1 MSLTGQIVPPLT
13 LEQLVYLFRERM
25 DDLPGDIV
33 DSDTSWQNDD
43 DGLLWK
49 NREIV
54 GYADEA
60 QQELAH
66 RKPIIDRSI
75 TPTITQ
81 ITTAAQDSH
90 FDYDTRILKIE
101 RIKWINGTTGD
112 EYVLEKKDPHWM
124 DDHYPAWDD
133 ADVTSNPGV
142 PCYYVDYTDEYRL
155 QLWRRPEVAGTLQ
168 MIVHRLPINRLN
180 WTTRNKLLEAQTH
193 HQIDLLDWMQYRA
206 YMKRDAETENPDLA
220 GAHKALFDE
229 RIGPRP
235 SAHLQAVRRREA
247 RMGRR
252 VKAHFV

>member
-33 DSDTSWQNDD
+33 DADTSWQNDD

-66 RKPIIDRSI
+66 RKPIIDRSV
-75 TPTITQ
+75 TPAVTQ
-81 ITTAAQDSH
+81 IALAQDTPVFS
-90 FDYDTRILKIE
+90 YDTRILKIE
-101 RIKWINGTTGD
+101 RVKWVETASGD
-112 EYVLEKKDPHWM
+112 EYLLEKKDPHWM
-124 DDHYPAWDD
+124 DVRYSQWDRE
-133 ADVTSNPGV
+133 TNNTYTGT
-142 PCYYVDYTDEYRL
+142 PCFFVDYTDEYKV
-155 QLWRRPEVAGTLQ
+155 QLWRVPETAGTIYLT
-168 MIVHRLPINRLN
+168 VHRLPINRLN
-180 WTTRNKLLEAQTH
+180 WTTRNKLLEAQAQ

-206 YMKRDAETENPDLA
+206 YLKRDAETENPDLA

-229 RIGPRP
+229 RIGLRP